1 MIICKNIYKK
11 QNWFKQNTKR
21 VNYST
26 VQFAF
31 NWFMIHLSVLNARQ
45 QSLAEF
51 ALTSGKLKT
60 KFISACNAMLKML
73 NLNLWIDLVY
83 KFLIKF
89 KCYVKISHVRN
100 ICKKW
105 VMRNIWSTLKFVK
118 FKNAASFV
126 EPFYRLV
133 KKVII
138 LNNVQIV
145 QSHADFAKSNYNSNF

>member
-11 QNWFKQNTKR
+11 QNWFKPNTKR

-31 NWFMIHLSVLNARQ
+31 NWFMIHLSVFNARQ

-60 KFISACNAMLKML
+60 KFISAFNAMLKIL

-89 KCYVKISHVRN
+89 KCYVKINHVRN
-100 ICKKW
+100 ICMKW
-105 VMRNIWSTLKFVK
+105 AMRNIWSTLKFVK

-126 EPFYRLV
+126 EPFYCQV

-145 QSHADFAKSNYNSNF
+145 QSRADFSKSNYISNF